1 MFPVKNIL
9 CPTDFSEPSFEALK
23 IACELA
29 RRFSARLLLMNVV
42 TQVPILPGIF
52 PYSVASLGI
61 PKSVDIAMYRK
72 ELESSAKD
80 ALRDVINKR
89 IAKKIKVMPIIK
101 YGDAAEQILKIADK
115 QKADLI
121 VISTHGRTGW
131 RHFIFGSVAEKVIR
145 LSKHPVLTIRAP
157 RA

>member
-42 TQVPILPGIF
+42 THIPILPGTF
-52 PYSVASLGI
+52 PYSIASIGSL
-61 PKSVDIAMYRK
+61 KSVDIAMYRK

-80 ALRDVINKR
+80 SLQDVINKR
-89 IAKKIKVMPIIK
+89 IPKKIKVMPIIK
-101 YGDAAEQILKIADK
+101 YGDAAEQILKVADK
-115 QKADLI
+115 EKADLI
-121 VISTHGRTGW
+121 VIATHGRTGW
-131 RHFIFGSVAEKVIR
+131 RRFIFGSVAEKVIR
-145 LSKHPVLTIRAP
+145 LAKHPVLTIRAL
-157 RA
+157 